1 MHIIYTP
8 PMGNNQSKMLP
19 YEEPSPSVPDLP
31 TDIIIKIIGLARHLH
46 QKDTLTY
53 YLDRPFALI
62 GKQPLPTASRRPYFF
77 RWREEWEDIRC
88 IVVGRHFHKWVECNS
103 GWQTLT
109 GMRGAGRDDG
119 WLGFCEHIAMTDYKS
134 ILDEIRLEKINK
146 DLIIVEKYDT
156 PQTDDEDDY

>member
-19 YEEPSPSVPDLP
+19 YEEPLPDLP
-31 TDIIIKIIGLARHLH
+31 TDIILKIIGLARHLH
-46 QKDTLTY
+46 QQDTLTY

-62 GKQPLPTASRRPYFF
+62 GRGPLPTASRRPYFF

-88 IVVGRHFHKWVECNS
+88 IVVGRHFHQWVEGS
-103 GWQTLT
+103 GHRWQTLT
-109 GMRGAGRDDG
+109 GMRGAGRDVV
-119 WLGFCEHIAMTDYKS
+119 WLDVCEHIALTDYKS

-146 DLIIVEKYDT
+146 DLIIVGKYDT